1 MIKGYKYER
10 ERIYSPN
17 SVRLVNE
24 FFDTLILSRRGDP
37 WSNLL
42 VHALLFLCRERGLE
56 KRRAMTP
63 WKDIKMLRRFFP
75 IYTLTHPRVWR
86 RRMIASKKYNA
97 LSSWCIQEHQYW
109 RTLMSCEW
117 SCTFNVHKTLKI
129 YPQLAMH
136 YSSTP
141 CVASINWGYGAHV
154 SIHFKTAHLLVH
166 LDGRKLMVPCL
177 FTTLS
182 GLPKR
187 RPSKNAGNLSNVH
200 AVRNIALDAS
210 ARLQC

>member
-1 MIKGYKYER
+1 MHYLFYML
-10 ERIYSPN
+10 S
-17 SVRLVNE
+17 LVP
-24 FFDTLILSRRGDP
+24 TQLQLSRA
-37 WSNLL
+37 S
-42 VHALLFLCRERGLE
+42 V
-56 KRRAMTP
+56 KKRAMMP
-63 WKDIKMLRRFFP
+63 WKVTKMLRQCLL
-75 IYTLTHPRVWR
+75 IYTLAHLRVWR
-86 RRMIASKKYNA
+86 RMLTASKKYSA

-129 YPQLAMH
+129 SPQHATR
-136 YSSTP
+136 SFSTL

-154 SIHFKTAHLLVH
+154 SIHFKTVHLLVH

-200 AVRNIALDAS
+200 VVQNIALGAS
-210 ARLQC
+210 ARMQC